1 MLCKFSV
8 LFLYVSVSQP
18 TLSTS
23 RSAQELGQ
31 RNPTLLRTSQTD
43 WLRTLIGGP
52 PSFSSFSLFLL
63 LHLPSFLPSSS
74 SSSSSLTF
82 PCDFWLFGSFSICH
96 TLSQRFSLAFLL
108 VLFFSSKN
116 LTACVWWRE
125 RDFWV
130 SDTFALRKEKKKAE
144 RNWSCGSFRNGHYTQ
159 ARASSDTPATSSC
172 SLAFPPYKK
181 TRSRSL
187 L

>member
-1 MLCKFSV
+1 MCPLASPLCRLLEV
-8 LFLYVSVSQP
+8 HRNLVNEIL
-18 TLSTS
+18 LC
-23 RSAQELGQ
+23 SA
-31 RNPTLLRTSQTD
+31 LLKLTD
-43 WLRTLIGGP
+43 WELLSGDRPVSPVFL
-52 PSFSSFSLFLL
+52 SFFFFIF
-63 LHLPSFLPSSS
+63 LPSFFFFIIIIFDFSLRL
-74 SSSSSLTF
+74 LTF
-82 PCDFWLFGSFSICH
+82 RLLLYLPYFKS
-96 TLSQRFSLAFLL
+96 AFLIGFPPCT
-108 VLFFSSKN
+108 VFSSKN